1 MNRMQFEIGDA
12 QRRNH
17 IINYIDSHQGC
28 TKADLERGLK
38 HLISKKTIYKL
49 VSEMV
54 SENILQEEEEKVN
67 SRDHNLYVNGNNPL
81 VSVPKEIQQFEN
93 AFFPFF
99 NKITN
104 RYQNTLLVRAL
115 EDNQEEERKR
125 STTHTPKLLSDERL
139 AELTTVRLSIF
150 FRMIDSYL
158 FRSILIWSKQIQDKE
173 TRRKLYENV
182 FTKIADMLINI
193 TELHDEDPD
202 SSYLSTRMSKSHL
215 EVHISERLGG
225 VSSLYTYQEIYKKVG
240 MQKEVE
246 AVIDSLWNID
256 KPMQK
261 LIYNE
266 PEIFKF
272 NFDYGPNDWRKLLEL
287 CKDYIRK
294 KHNH

>member
-12 QRRNH
+12 QRRIH
-17 IINYIDSHQGC
+17 IINYIATHQGC

-38 HLISKKTIYKL
+38 DLISKKTIHKW
-49 VSEMV
+49 VSEMIN
-54 SENILQEEEEKVN
+54 EYILFEKKEKLN
-67 SRDHNLYVNGNNPL
+67 SRDHKLFVNENNPL
-81 VSVPKEIQQFEN
+81 VSAPKEIEQFEN
-93 AFFPFF
+93 AFFSFF

-104 RYQNTLLVRAL
+104 RYENTLLVRAW
-115 EDNQEEERKR
+115 EDYQDEEGKR
-125 STTHTPKLLSDERL
+125 STIHAPKLLSHERL
-139 AELTTVRLSIF
+139 AELTTLRLSIF

-215 EVHISERLGG
+215 EAHISERLGG
-225 VSSLYTYQEIYKKVG
+225 ISSLNTYQERFKKVG

-256 KPMQK
+256 KPIQN
-261 LIYNE
+261 LIYRE
-266 PEIFKF
+266 PEAFKF
-272 NFDYGPNDWRKLLEL
+272 NFNYGFDDWRKLLEL
-287 CKDYIRK
+287 YKEYISK
-294 KHNH
+294 KRTH